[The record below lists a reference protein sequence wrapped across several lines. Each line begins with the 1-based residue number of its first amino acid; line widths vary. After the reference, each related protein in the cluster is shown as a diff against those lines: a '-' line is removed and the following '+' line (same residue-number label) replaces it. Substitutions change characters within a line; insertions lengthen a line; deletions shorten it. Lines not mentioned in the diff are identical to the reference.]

1 MRQEEQQVTQD
12 HPEAVR
18 SAPVPVPPPD
28 DHDRDGRVEVP
39 EDALD
44 DRGTFD
50 DPAVGDER
58 SPDETR
64 AHDADDLRDE
74 ADRPDDDEARDDDGR
89 PAFHEP
95 APLPTAFGAAT
106 VGDAVA
112 ASALA
117 GGRPQ
122 DERDARGEDTAV
134 PGDGAPGRTEPL
146 DDERADPTAGDRLHD
161 RDRWN
166 AEHPD
171 ADRDDTVATGVDQDT
186 LVTDADRDA
195 VATDADRDAMAT
207 DADRDGVTT
216 DADRDG
222 VVVDADRDD
231 AVAAGAVGYG
241 SPEPGLVD
249 PDAEPADGDV
259 TGRHHETVDPETAT
273 AAAGTV
279 AGGAATGTV
288 AGGAAT
294 GTVAGGAATGTVA
307 GGAAGAA
314 LAGADRPTPGAV
326 PGDAATLFDAEAA
339 QGFRDRWRDVQL
351 RFVDDPRAAVG
362 EAESLVEE
370 AIEALSTALREQRS
384 RLGAWQESGSSDT
397 EQLRVAVRGY
407 RDFLDRVLGR

>member
-1 MRQEEQQVTQD
+1 MRHEEQQVTPD
-12 HPEAVR
+12 HPETVR

-28 DHDRDGRVEVP
+28 DRADVDRSGADRAGRAEVP

-50 DPAVGDER
+50 DPAVDDG
-58 SPDETR
+58 PD
-64 AHDADDLRDE
+64 A
-74 ADRPDDDEARDDDGR
+74 RPDDTRAYDAGELRDAADRSDDTDGTRDGER

-117 GGRPQ
+117 GGRPE
-122 DERDARGEDTAV
+122 DERDARREDTAV
-134 PGDGAPGRTEPL
+134 PGDGAPGRTDPL

-161 RDRWN
+161 RDRWA
-166 AEHPD
+166 AEHAD
-171 ADRDDTVATGVDQDT
+171 ADRDDDTVTAD
-186 LVTDADRDA
+186 DADRHDA
-195 VATDADRDAMAT
+195 PVTDR
-207 DADRDGVTT
+207 
-216 DADRDG
+216 
-222 VVVDADRDD
+222 DRDD

-241 SPEPGLVD
+241 SAEPGLVD
-249 PDAEPADGDV
+249 PDAVPVAAGADGGGS
-259 TGRHHETVDPETAT
+259 GRHHDTVDPGTAT
-273 AAAGTV
+273 AAAGT
-279 AGGAATGTV
+279 ATRGAAPG
-288 AGGAAT
+288 
-294 GTVAGGAATGTVA
+294 
-307 GGAAGAA
+307 GGAAGATVTGGEVGA
-314 LAGADRPTPGAV
+314 VAASDAAGVTPTGDAADAAVAGAGRATSGAV
-326 PGDAATLFDAEAA
+326 PADAATLFAPEAA

-351 RFVDDPRAAVG
+351 RFVDDPKAAVG

-370 AIEALSTALREQRS
+370 AIEALSTALREQRT

>member
-18 SAPVPVPPPD
+18 STPVPVPPPGD
-28 DHDRDGRVEVP
+28 QDRDGRADGP

-50 DPAVGDER
+50 DPAVGDDR
-58 SPDETR
+58 AAGLDETR
-64 AHDADDLRDE
+64 AYDAGELRDE
-74 ADRPDDDEARDDDGR
+74 ADRSDDDEARDDDGR
-89 PAFHEP
+89 PGFAEP

-134 PGDGAPGRTEPL
+134 PGDGAPGRTDPL

-161 RDRWN
+161 RDHWA

-171 ADRDDTVATGVDQDT
+171 ADPDGDLVDDGDRDGSVADAHADRDDTLVDDEHRDDALAADT
-186 LVTDADRDA
+186 
-195 VATDADRDAMAT
+195 
-207 DADRDGVTT
+207 DRDG
-216 DADRDG
+216 APDR
-222 VVVDADRDD
+222 DRDD

-249 PDAEPADGDV
+249 PDAEPVPTDAEA
-259 TGRHHETVDPETAT
+259 TGRHHDTVAPDAAT
-273 AAAGTV
+273 AAAG
-279 AGGAATGTV
+279 A
-288 AGGAAT
+288 
-294 GTVAGGAATGTVA
+294 VA

-326 PGDAATLFDAEAA
+326 PGDAATLFAADAA

-351 RFVDDPRAAVG
+351 RFVDDPKAAVG

-370 AIEALSTALREQRS
+370 AIEALSTALREQRTK
-384 RLGAWQESGSSDT
+384 LGTWQESGSSDT

>member
-18 SAPVPVPPPD
+18 SAPVPVPQPGEHTD
-28 DHDRDGRVEVP
+28 AGRRDADRADVP

-50 DPAVGDER
+50 DPAVADER
-58 SPDETR
+58 RDAEVDETR
-64 AHDADDLRDE
+64 AYDAGELRDA
-74 ADRPDDDEARDDDGR
+74 ADRTDDDGR
-89 PAFHEP
+89 APYHEP

-122 DERDARGEDTAV
+122 DERDARDEDTAA
-134 PGDGAPGRTEPL
+134 PGDGAPGRTDPL

-161 RDRWN
+161 RDRWD
-166 AEHPD
+166 AEH
-171 ADRDDTVATGVDQDT
+171 
-186 LVTDADRDA
+186 TD
-195 VATDADRDAMAT
+195 
-207 DADRDGVTT
+207 G
-216 DADRDG
+216 ADRDG
-222 VVVDADRDD
+222 VVRDDRTVDGMVRDD
-231 AVAAGAVGYG
+231 AAADGAVGYG
-241 SPEPGLVD
+241 SAEPGLVD
-249 PDAEPADGDV
+249 PDAEAVPAADGADR
-259 TGRHHETVDPETAT
+259 RHDRVDTDTAT
-273 AAAGTV
+273 AAAG
-279 AGGAATGTV
+279 AA
-288 AGGAAT
+288 
-294 GTVAGGAATGTVA
+294 
-307 GGAAGAA
+307 AAGAA
-314 LAGADRPTPGAV
+314 GTALSGAERPTSGAV
-326 PGDAATLFDAEAA
+326 PADAATLFAPEAA

-370 AIEALSTALREQRS
+370 AIEALSTALREQRT
-384 RLGAWQESGSSDT
+384 RLGAWQESGSTDT

>member
-18 SAPVPVPPPD
+18 STPVPVPPPD
-28 DHDRDGRVEVP
+28 GHADAERAEVP

-58 SPDETR
+58 DAEPDATQAYDTGAPDATQAHDTGAPDATR
-64 AHDADDLRDE
+64 AYDADEPDDA
-74 ADRPDDDEARDDDGR
+74 ADRVEDDGR

-117 GGRPQ
+117 GGRPE

-146 DDERADPTAGDRLHD
+146 DDERADPTAGDRLHG
-161 RDRWN
+161 RDQWD
-166 AEHPD
+166 AEHAD
-171 ADRDDTVATGVDQDT
+171 ADRDDTVVDAT
-186 LVTDADRDA
+186 DRDD
-195 VATDADRDAMAT
+195 T
-207 DADRDGVTT
+207 
-216 DADRDG
+216 
-222 VVVDADRDD
+222 VVDATDRYDAAVDATDRYDAAVDGTDRDD

-249 PDAEPADGDV
+249 PDAEPVADT
-259 TGRHHETVDPETAT
+259 TGRHHDTVDPETAT
-273 AAAGTV
+273 AAASTAGDDAAAGTAGGGTA
-279 AGGAATGTV
+279 AGGAAAGT
-288 AGGAAT
+288 
-294 GTVAGGAATGTVA
+294 
-307 GGAAGAA
+307 
-314 LAGADRPTPGAV
+314 LAGAERPTSGAV
-326 PGDAATLFDAEAA
+326 PGDAATLFAPEAA

-351 RFVDDPRAAVG
+351 RFVDDPQAAVG

-370 AIEALSTALREQRS
+370 AIEALSTALREQRT

>member
-28 DHDRDGRVEVP
+28 ADRDGRAEVP
-39 EDALD
+39 EDALH

-58 SPDETR
+58 AAGLDETR
-64 AHDADDLRDE
+64 AYDAAELRDE
-74 ADRPDDDEARDDDGR
+74 AGRSDDDEGRDDDGR

-134 PGDGAPGRTEPL
+134 PGDGAPGRTDPL

-161 RDRWN
+161 RDRWA

-171 ADRDDTVATGVDQDT
+171 ADRDDTLVGDTDRDDTVADH
-186 LVTDADRDA
+186 ADRDDT
-195 VATDADRDAMAT
+195 VADHADRDDTVA
-207 DADRDGVTT
+207 DHADRDGVPGS
-216 DADRDG
+216 DP
-222 VVVDADRDD
+222 DRDD

-249 PDAEPADGDV
+249 PDADAD
-259 TGRHHETVDPETAT
+259 GRHHDTVAPETAT
-273 AAAGTV
+273 AAA
-279 AGGAATGTV
+279 
-288 AGGAAT
+288 
-294 GTVAGGAATGTVA
+294 GTVA

-326 PGDAATLFDAEAA
+326 PGDAATLFAPEAA

-351 RFVDDPRAAVG
+351 RFVDDPKAAVG

-370 AIEALSTALREQRS
+370 AIEALSTALREQRT

-397 EQLRVAVRGY
+397 EQLRMAVRGY